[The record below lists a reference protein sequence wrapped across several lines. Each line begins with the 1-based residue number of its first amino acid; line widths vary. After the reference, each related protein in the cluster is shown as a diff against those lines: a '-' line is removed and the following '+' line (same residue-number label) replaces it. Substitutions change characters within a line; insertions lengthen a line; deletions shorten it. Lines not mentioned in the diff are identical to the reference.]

1 MYLLFSNYKNI
12 LSQILIC
19 LALIVI
25 QGFLPRITITE
36 NVVLTCDLFFVYL
49 TVLSLRR
56 ELYGVIIIA
65 FFLGLFQDFVIQP
78 EAIGLNAFIKVI
90 SVYFLSYL
98 NKVKILWSE
107 LSKILYI
114 LIIYFFHYFVY
125 HYVFI
130 SELSYLIICY
140 VFLESILNILI
151 FVISKRMFINS

>member
-36 NVVLTCDLFFVYL
+36 NLVLTCDLFFVYL
-49 TVLSLRR
+49 TILSLRR

-98 NKVKILWSE
+98 NKVKILWNE

-130 SELSYLIICY
+130 SELSYLIISY

-151 FVISKRMFINS
+151 FVISKKMFINS

>member
-1 MYLLFSNYKNI
+1 MPVIFSFPDLYISIGLLFLAFFIQPVTWMTMLKKSNYFIPFNDCI
-12 LSQILIC
+12 AGHGLSVFGKYIPGKIW
-19 LALIVI
+19 
-25 QGFLPRITITE
+25 T
-36 NVVLTCDLFFVYL
+36 VVGRSAYIEGKVKISLSDL

-114 LIIYFFHYFVY
+114 LIIY
-125 HYVFI
+125 
-130 SELSYLIICY
+130 L
-140 VFLESILNILI
+140 
-151 FVISKRMFINS
+151 